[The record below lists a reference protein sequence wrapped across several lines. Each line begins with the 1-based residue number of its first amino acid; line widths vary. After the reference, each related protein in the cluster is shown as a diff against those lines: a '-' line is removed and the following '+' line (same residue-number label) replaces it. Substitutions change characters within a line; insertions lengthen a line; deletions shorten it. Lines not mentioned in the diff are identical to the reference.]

1 VEDWLELSWACGP
14 IGRNLLRIS
23 SAAILMAGAVGCTP
37 EPPPAEHTVAR
48 HAILIVIDT
57 LRADRVGYMGADRA
71 TSPRV
76 DQLARD
82 GTSFLRAYANSP
94 WTRS

>member
-1 VEDWLELSWACGP
+1 LELSWACGP

-23 SAAILMAGAVGCTP
+23 SAAILVAGAAACAP

-57 LRADRVGYMGADRA
+57 LRADEGGSSRVHGGGPGD
-71 TSPRV
+71 
-76 DQLARD
+76 LASC
-82 GTSFLRAYANSP
+82 GSTCP
-94 WTRS
+94 